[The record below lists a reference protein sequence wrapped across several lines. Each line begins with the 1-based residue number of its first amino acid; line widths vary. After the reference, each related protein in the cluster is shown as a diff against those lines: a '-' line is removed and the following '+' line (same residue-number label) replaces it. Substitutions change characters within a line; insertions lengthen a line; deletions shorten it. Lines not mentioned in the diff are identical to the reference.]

1 MFFLEFRIT
10 SLLQSKSTLLLSGS
24 VALIGQS
31 LVLHNYVIIDISIRT
46 DRLAGIELHPPNPLR
61 RKVIEY
67 APLLS
72 TLNL

>member
-46 DRLAGIELHPPNPLR
+46 DRLAGIELHPPNPPR